1 MDAARGFVLCWNRFF
16 YHKGIFFAINKIQWD
31 YAPSGKNLIQNNTI
45 EEDEWVQ
52 KLLSYE
58 FSMQEISL

>member
-1 MDAARGFVLCWNRFF
+1 MIQNEGAAVDAALGFVLCWNRFF

-45 EEDEWVQ
+45 EEDE
-52 KLLSYE
+52 
-58 FSMQEISL
+58 